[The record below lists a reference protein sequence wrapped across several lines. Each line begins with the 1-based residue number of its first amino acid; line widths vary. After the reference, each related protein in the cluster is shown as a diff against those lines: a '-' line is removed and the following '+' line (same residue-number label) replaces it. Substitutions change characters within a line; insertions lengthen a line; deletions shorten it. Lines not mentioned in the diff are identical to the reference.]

1 MAKANLR
8 IAPQTTFACNS
19 QPETVSIPLGEL
31 IRVLRD
37 CVESNRCWVD
47 DFAQDPVEIS
57 RDLYQVLAAYRQ
69 MIRAA

>member
-1 MAKANLR
+1 MAKATLR
-8 IAPQTTFACNS
+8 IAPETTLAGKS

-37 CVESNRCWVD
+37 CVDSNRCWVD
-47 DFAQDPVEIS
+47 DFAHDPVEIS